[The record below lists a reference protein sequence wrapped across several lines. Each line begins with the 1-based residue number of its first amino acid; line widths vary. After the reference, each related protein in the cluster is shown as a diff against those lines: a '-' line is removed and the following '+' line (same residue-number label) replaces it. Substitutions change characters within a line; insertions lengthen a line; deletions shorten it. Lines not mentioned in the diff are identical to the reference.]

1 VSSGS
6 SASQHTGE
14 PVNAGADGRR
24 PERLEVGRVVRPH
37 GIRGEV
43 IVRLV
48 TNRTERLAPGSVLDT
63 DDRSLQV
70 VRAQA
75 HRDCFVVTFIG
86 ISSREMAETLRGRL
100 LRATPIEDPEVLWV
114 DQLIGA
120 EAVDRS
126 GRSLGRIETVEAN
139 PASDLLVLVGGAMV
153 PLRFVLERREG
164 LVVVDPPPGL
174 LD

>member
-1 VSSGS
+1 M
-6 SASQHTGE
+6 
-14 PVNAGADGRR
+14 
-24 PERLEVGRVVRPH
+24 VRPH

-43 IVRLV
+43 VVRLV

-63 DDRSLQV
+63 DDGSLRV
-70 VRAQA
+70 VRAHA
-75 HRDCFVVTFIG
+75 HRDCFVVSFAG
-86 ISSREMAETLRGRL
+86 VSSREMAETLRGHL
-100 LRATPIEDPEVLWV
+100 LRATPIDDPGVLWV

-139 PASDLLVLVGGAMV
+139 PASDLLVLVSGAMV